1 MLECKEVKEYLDS
14 IGLPYDEKESGGMKV
29 LQMQY
34 NQDLC
39 AIFPPVEDCPRYSVV
54 LAYNGAVQS
63 GDTMDLDQ
71 LKDWIYK
78 VWILNSEDYVYE
90 DEPNGQ
96 VVN

>member
-1 MLECKEVKEYLDS
+1 MLECNEVKEYLDS

-39 AIFPPVEDCPRYSVV
+39 AIFPPVDDCPKYSVI

-63 GDTMDLDQ
+63 GTTMTF
-71 LKDWIYK
+71 ISSMSRSS
-78 VWILNSEDYVYE
+78 NS
-90 DEPNGQ
+90 GKKRTSA
-96 VVN
+96 

>member
-1 MLECKEVKEYLDS
+1 MECKEVNEYLDS
-14 IGLPYDEKESGGMKV
+14 RGLPYDEKETGDMKV

-34 NQDLC
+34 NHDLC
-39 AIFPPVEDCPRYSVV
+39 AIFPPVDDCPRYSVI

-90 DEPNGQ
+90 DEPIGEVIN
-96 VVN
+96 

>member
-39 AIFPPVEDCPRYSVV
+39 AIFPPVDDCPRYSVIKPLLCKTI
-54 LAYNGAVQS
+54 LAYIKCLAFSNTIS
-63 GDTMDLDQ
+63 Y
-71 LKDWIYK
+71 I
-78 VWILNSEDYVYE
+78 
-90 DEPNGQ
+90 
-96 VVN
+96 

>member
-1 MLECKEVKEYLDS
+1 MDCKEVKEYLDS
-14 IGLPYDEKESGGMKV
+14 IGLPYDEKESGGRKV
-29 LQMQY
+29 LRMQY

-39 AIFPPVEDCPRYSVV
+39 AIFPPVDDCHKYSVIV
-54 LAYNGAVQS
+54 AYNGAVQS
-63 GDTMDLDQ
+63 GTTMGLDQ

-90 DEPNGQ
+90 DEPKGQ

>member
-1 MLECKEVKEYLDS
+1 MLECKEVKKYLDS
-14 IGLPYDEKESGGMKV
+14 IGLPYDEKETGGMKV

-39 AIFPPVEDCPRYSVV
+39 AIFPPVDDCPKYSVI

-63 GDTMDLDQ
+63 GVTMDLEQ

>member
-14 IGLPYDEKESGGMKV
+14 IGIPYDEKETGGMKV
-29 LQMQY
+29 LMLLYMQ
-34 NQDLC
+34 DIC
-39 AIFPPVEDCPRYSVV
+39 AIFPPVDDCPRYSVI

-63 GDTMDLDQ
+63 GVTMDLEH

-90 DEPNGQ
+90 DEPKGEVIN
-96 VVN
+96 